1 MSEKQVVITW
11 DERKALA
18 NIRKHAVSFELAQ
31 EVFEDDFQVRLHRGV
46 EHGEERWW
54 TIGLVGAKTLLVVHT
69 WIENE
74 EDEIIRIISA
84 RKATAS
90 ERRRYE
96 EG

>member
-1 MSEKQVVITW
+1 MSSKIRFEWDPRKAEANRRKHGVSFDLAKEVFW
-11 DERKALA
+11 DE
-18 NIRKHAVSFELAQ
+18 
-31 EVFEDDFQVRLHRGV
+31 FQARSPRGF

-54 TIGLVGAKTLLVVHT
+54 TIGLVGPWTLVVVHT

-74 EDEIIRIISA
+74 EEDVIRIVSA

-90 ERRRYE
+90 ERRRCE